1 MNRPYHHGALREALL
16 AAAEVILERHGV
28 EALTLR
34 GAARKAGVTHGSPA
48 HHFGD
53 LQGLLSELAARGF
66 LRLHDRLRAEALA
79 AGPHPRCRILGLSR
93 GYVGFAGN
101 NPGLFQLMF
110 RSALLD
116 WSRPALATASAEAF
130 ALLVEGEGET
140 SLAERGA
147 AHLTTVV
154 ARWSLAHGL
163 AMLLID
169 GRLAAIT
176 EKASGP
182 DVDTLVER
190 VLTKSLPGAPVG
202 IAGFK

>member
-16 AAAEVILERHGV
+16 AAAEVLLERHSV

-34 GAARKAGVTHGSPA
+34 GAAREAGVTHGSPA

-66 LRLHDRLRAEALA
+66 LRFSDRLRAEAAA
-79 AGPHPRCRILGLSR
+79 AGPHSRYRILGLSR
-93 GYVGFAGN
+93 GYVGFARDS
-101 NPGLFQLMF
+101 PGLFQLMF

-130 ALLVEGEGET
+130 TLLMEAEGQT
-140 SLAERGA
+140 SLAESGA
-147 AHLTTVV
+147 AHLATVV

-169 GRLAAIT
+169 GRLEAIA

-182 DVDTLVER
+182 DIDSLVER
-190 VLTKSLPGAPVG
+190 VLTKSL
-202 IAGFK
+202 